1 MEVVGGS
8 GRGRWKAAGGTGHAR
23 VLPCVMVLA
32 AAMGSIGS

>member
-8 GRGRWKAAGGTGHAR
+8 GRGRRKAAGGAGRAR

-32 AAMGSIGS
+32 APMGSLRS